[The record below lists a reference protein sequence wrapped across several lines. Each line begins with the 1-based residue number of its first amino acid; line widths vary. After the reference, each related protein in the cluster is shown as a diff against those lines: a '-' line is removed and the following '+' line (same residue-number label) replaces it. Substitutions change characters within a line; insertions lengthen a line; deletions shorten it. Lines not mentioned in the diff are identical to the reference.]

1 MLFDSLAPR
10 LPKQL
15 FVMSALSV
23 DVDLC
28 GEGSTGS
35 HADETTSPCVV
46 VSETLGST
54 GLTAV
59 PNEDAKAQA
68 LAEHRARISRA
79 HREAAQAA
87 TNAQLQR
94 LREAQAANMTVEEY
108 MIASE
113 QRVSVNLYA
122 APDVKR
128 ALQERLSR

>member
-1 MLFDSLAPR
+1 MQFRHHRVRTLI
-10 LPKQL
+10 
-15 FVMSALSV
+15 MSAT
-23 DVDLC
+23 VDLL
-28 GEGSTGS
+28 GESATGS
-35 HADETTSPCVV
+35 HADESTSPCVV

-68 LAEHRARISRA
+68 LKEHRARISRA

-87 TNAQLQR
+87 TNAQLAR

-108 MIASE
+108 MVASD

-122 APDVKR
+122 PPDVKR